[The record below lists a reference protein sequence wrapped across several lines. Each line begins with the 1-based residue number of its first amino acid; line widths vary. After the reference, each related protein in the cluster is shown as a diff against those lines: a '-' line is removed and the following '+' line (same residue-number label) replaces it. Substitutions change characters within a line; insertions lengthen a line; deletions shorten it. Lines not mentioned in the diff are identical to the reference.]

1 MGSLKFRKLEIDWA
15 NGEISRYYISQVE
28 RGKRNVTL
36 FNLLRLA
43 VALEVLP
50 SHLVSPFDTHAA
62 VWPPRAD
69 QVS

>member
-1 MGSLKFRKLEIDWA
+1 
-15 NGEISRYYISQVE
+15 VE

-43 VALEVLP
+43 VALEVPP